1 MMLWIVSNFT
11 SNNTRTEMTKDEASV
26 AFIIYIVVIALL
38 GVGMLVVPEISET
51 GNITQGRNEG
61 IIFCSEKPKEC
72 AIEYQYIKLVEA
84 QK

>member
-1 MMLWIVSNFT
+1 MIDD
-11 SNNTRTEMTKDEASV
+11 NTPIGV
-26 AFIIYIVVIALL
+26 IIFILAIALI
-38 GVGMLVVPEISET
+38 GVGMAMGSAISET

-72 AIEYQYIKLVEA
+72 KIEYTYLKLKSN

>member
-1 MMLWIVSNFT
+1 MIRDEPPIEIIFTVICVSLFGLGW
-11 SNNTRTEMTKDEASV
+11 
-26 AFIIYIVVIALL
+26 VISS
-38 GVGMLVVPEISET
+38 EISEK

-72 AIEYQYIKLVEA
+72 KPTYDYLKLQEN